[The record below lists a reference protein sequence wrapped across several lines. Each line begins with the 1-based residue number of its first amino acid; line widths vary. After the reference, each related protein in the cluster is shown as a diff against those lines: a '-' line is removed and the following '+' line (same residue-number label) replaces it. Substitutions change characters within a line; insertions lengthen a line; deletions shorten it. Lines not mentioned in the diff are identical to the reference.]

1 MKLAITLKTDVHNP
15 HHIIADILNDAGYIT
30 YDKDELT
37 LILHVDELLKEM
49 IVRQAGEQPS
59 TSLSPS
65 TQPTHSTTNHELN

>member
-49 IVRQAGEQPS
+49 IVNQADHD
-59 TSLSPS
+59 TTSPS
-65 TQPTHSTTNHELN
+65 TQSTTNHELN